1 MVRTMVTR
9 SVTPIDIEV
18 GKRIRLRRIEKGLSQ
33 TELGDH
39 LGITFQ
45 QVQKYENGVN
55 RVGASRLNK
64 IAELL
69 QVPISFFFHADGGV
83 KSKTEKHDI
92 DTSLFANAANSVR
105 LLKAFSKIDDEA
117 VQRKIIAL
125 VESISD
131 RYDGGGRKK

>member
-1 MVRTMVTR
+1 MVTR

-45 QVQKYENGVN
+45 QVQTYENGVN

-69 QVPISFFFHADGGV
+69 QVPISFFFQDGSVRGKAD
-83 KSKTEKHDI
+83 KQDI

-105 LLKAFSKIDDEA
+105 LLKAFAKIDDDG

-125 VESISD
+125 VESIAD
-131 RYDGGGRKK
+131 RYEGGGRKK

>member
-1 MVRTMVTR
+1 MVTR

-33 TELGDH
+33 TELGDY

-69 QVPISFFFHADGGV
+69 QVPIAFFFHADGSV
-83 KSKTEKHDI
+83 KSKSERNDI

-105 LLKAFSKIDDEA
+105 LLKAFAKIDDEA

-131 RYDGGGRKK
+131 RYQSGGKSRK

>member
-1 MVRTMVTR
+1 MITR
-9 SVTPIDIEV
+9 SVTPVDIEV

-39 LGITFQ
+39 LGVTFQ

-69 QVPISFFFHADGGV
+69 QVPIAFFFHTDGHL
-83 KSKTEKHDI
+83 KSKGEKNEI

-105 LLKAFSKIDDEA
+105 LLKAFSKIKGEPI
-117 VQRKIIAL
+117 QRRIIAL
-125 VESISD
+125 VESIAD
-131 RYDGGGRKK
+131 RYGGDGRRN

>member
-1 MVRTMVTR
+1 MVTR

-33 TELGDH
+33 TELGDY

-69 QVPISFFFHADGGV
+69 QVPISFFFHSDGSV
-83 KSKTEKHDI
+83 KGKAERQDI

-105 LLKAFSKIDDEA
+105 LLKAFSKVDDDA

-125 VESISD
+125 VESIAD
-131 RYDGGGRKK
+131 RYESGARRK

>member
-1 MVRTMVTR
+1 MVTR
-9 SVTPIDIEV
+9 SATPIDIEV

-45 QVQKYENGVN
+45 QIQKYENGVN
-55 RVGASRLNK
+55 RVGAARLNK

-69 QVPISFFFHADGGV
+69 QVPIAFFFHKDGG
-83 KSKTEKHDI
+83 KSKLEKNEI

-105 LLKAFSKIDDEA
+105 LLKAFSQIKGEPI
-117 VQRKIIAL
+117 QRRIIAL
-125 VESISD
+125 VESIAE
-131 RYDGGGRKK
+131 RYGSGHGRRN

>member
-1 MVRTMVTR
+1 MVTR

-18 GKRIRLRRIEKGLSQ
+18 GKRIRLRRIEKGFSQ
-33 TELGDH
+33 TELGDY
-39 LGITFQ
+39 LGVTFQ

-69 QVPISFFFHADGGV
+69 QVPIAFFFHTDGGM
-83 KSKTEKHDI
+83 KSKNEKNEI

-105 LLKAFSKIDDEA
+105 LLKAFSKIKGEPI
-117 VQRKIIAL
+117 QRRIIAL
-125 VESISD
+125 VESIAE
-131 RYDGGGRKK
+131 RYGSGDGRRN

>member
-1 MVRTMVTR
+1 MVTR

-69 QVPISFFFHADGGV
+69 QVPISFFFQDGGV
-83 KSKTEKHDI
+83 RGKTEKQDI

-105 LLKAFSKIDDEA
+105 LLKAFSKIEDDG

-125 VESISD
+125 VESIAD
-131 RYDGGGRKK
+131 RYESGGRKK

>member
-1 MVRTMVTR
+1 MVTR

-33 TELGDH
+33 TELGDY

-69 QVPISFFFHADGGV
+69 QVPIAFFFHADGSV
-83 KSKTEKHDI
+83 KGKAEKNEI
-92 DTSLFANAANSVR
+92 DTALFANAAHSVR
-105 LLKAFSKIDDEA
+105 LLKAFSKIKSEPI
-117 VQRKIIAL
+117 QRRIIAL
-125 VESISD
+125 VEGVAE
-131 RYDGGGRKK
+131 RPGGRGKAEK